1 MLLLRVSWERFLSS
15 LIAHSVGSH
24 YLLNSSAFSAS
35 YRKAVPPSILIRVEV
50 IGAGLLMRILAGAD
64 MDQ

>member
-15 LIAHSVGSH
+15 LIAHFVVPH
-24 YLLNSSAFSAS
+24 HLLNLSAFPAS
-35 YRKAVPPSILIRVEV
+35 HRNAVPPSILVRVEV
-50 IGAGLLMRILAGAD
+50 IGAGLLTRILAGAD